1 MDYKGGKFKK
11 LGGQGV
17 DGNDLLGFS
26 KEDLHELLANPILGT
41 VLYNTL
47 HRKPTQSLGV
57 CFEESYIKSSLMQ
70 LSTTNPLS

>member
-26 KEDLHELLANPILGT
+26 KED
-41 VLYNTL
+41 
-47 HRKPTQSLGV
+47 
-57 CFEESYIKSSLMQ
+57 
-70 LSTTNPLS
+70 PLSFPIMKGITH